1 MDWLDELST
10 STKIHIVPGVT
21 DNVFLNDPT
30 LAMLKAQELQ
40 TFPGGLKIQENFLYA
55 TMYGGAYA
63 KGDTFNTTRRQTTT
77 GGQFDPKLYYTNVT
91 QFKEDIQIFN
101 KGPEAVFRLVD
112 VDMQNA
118 ALTLSAMLAVDLYN
132 EGQSTAARLLRLN
145 GLAEILNDGT
155 NNSWTAATYTTYG
168 GVTRNSTVGSALNSP
183 LTGPT
188 ANVNGPVSYKL
199 LEEAWASLVIG
210 PEAPN
215 MLITTNLGMAYIKQ
229 KFHPQ
234 LRLETQDPK
243 IGFNSIV
250 FNTARIYASQY
261 APGTKGVNDAVLGN
275 YLASA
280 GETLFLLNSKYF
292 RFWVTDDPEFG
303 FGFTGFKPAQDS
315 TQVAGQ
321 YLFSGNVTCQSPRLS
336 RHFYGITG

>member
-21 DNVFLNDPT
+21 DNVFLNDPL
-30 LAMLKAQELQ
+30 LAMLRAQELQ

-55 TMYGGAYA
+55 PMNGGAYA
-63 KGDTFNTTRRQTTT
+63 KGDTFTITRRQTAT

-91 QFKEDIQIFN
+91 EFKEDIQVFN
-101 KGPEAVFRLVD
+101 KGPEAVFRIID

-132 EGQSTAARLLRLN
+132 EGQTAARLLRMN
-145 GLAEILNDGT
+145 GLAEILNDGV
-155 NNSWTAATYTTYG
+155 NNSWTAAAYTTYG
-168 GVTRNSTVGSALNSP
+168 GVTRGGTVGTALNSP
-183 LTGPT
+183 MTGP
-188 ANVNGPVSYKL
+188 AASISGPITYKA
-199 LEEAWASLVIG
+199 LEEAWSTLVIG

-215 MLITTNLGMAYIKQ
+215 MLCTTNLGMAYIKE

-261 APGTKGVNDAVLGN
+261 APGTRGVNDAVLGN
-275 YLASA
+275 YLTAA
-280 GETLFLLNSKYF
+280 GETLFMLNSKFF

-303 FGFTGFKPAQDS
+303 FGFTGFKPAQDN

-321 YLFSGNVTCQSPRLS
+321 YLFVGNVTCQSPRLS
-336 RHFYGITG
+336 RHLFAITG